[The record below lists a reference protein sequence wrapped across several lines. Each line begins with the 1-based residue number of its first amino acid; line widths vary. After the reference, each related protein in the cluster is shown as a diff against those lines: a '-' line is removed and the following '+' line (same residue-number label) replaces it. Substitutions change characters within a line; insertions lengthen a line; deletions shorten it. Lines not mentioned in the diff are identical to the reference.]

1 MNRPVLLAFFQ
12 HIVQRQR
19 TYDLPEVFRIKY
31 ADAGRKSTLGAG
43 DSPEVDDNI
52 SADDRLPAESPTAGA
67 QDIIIASRGRVV
79 SPKKKTKQKS
89 KKTKTKSNIP
99 NIVDDAGAQPSKDM
113 STMPDEVGPK
123 ATSKR
128 KKGKA
133 MGNIDVTGAADH
145 EIPAP
150 QWRITK
156 AAKKKS
162 KTTLR
167 AGVPDVELDGE
178 DAHNAPDVPDVP
190 QRPRPKPKPKGK
202 KATQTPVAG
211 ATGAAVF
218 TAGAVPAVPQHD
230 VPDRSAPTR
239 PHPSHSGI
247 ASTNIV
253 TTTPNITAL
262 RPGPQG
268 QTTDN
273 VIDPALL
280 GTTSQTDPGARPVFR
295 TADNLALEEALQYGA
310 VGKRVPKKR
319 R

>member
-1 MNRPVLLAFFQ
+1 
-12 HIVQRQR
+12 
-19 TYDLPEVFRIKY
+19 
-31 ADAGRKSTLGAG
+31 
-43 DSPEVDDNI
+43 
-52 SADDRLPAESPTAGA
+52 
-67 QDIIIASRGRVV
+67 
-79 SPKKKTKQKS
+79 
-89 KKTKTKSNIP
+89 
-99 NIVDDAGAQPSKDM
+99 
-113 STMPDEVGPK
+113 
-123 ATSKR
+123 
-128 KKGKA
+128 

-150 QWRITK
+150 QRRITK

-162 KTTLR
+162 KTTLC

-190 QRPRPKPKPKGK
+190 QWPRPKPKPKGK

-253 TTTPNITAL
+253 TATPNITAL
-262 RPGPQG
+262 HPGPQG

-310 VGKRVPKKR
+310 LGKRVPKKR